1 MKKKNIVEKLSY
13 GKGFYLT
20 AAVSFCLVIVA
31 VVLVYRTSTGMLKDI
46 LTTTN
51 SSLTQDVRRNET
63 DETDPRYTTDDVTT
77 APTTSV
83 PATEEQE
90 TSIAATTTEREE
102 STIPSTVPTTEA
114 VISNDSYALPL
125 TGEIQKEYSPDS
137 PVYDETMGDW
147 RVHKGIDFP
156 AEADSEVKSIGN
168 GKVTKVISDTNFG
181 YIVEIDHGDFTA
193 RYCGL
198 QQGTT
203 VKANDRVEKGDTVG
217 KLGTIPCE
225 AEQESHLHFETV
237 KNGKSIDPMQA
248 MGIVSN
254 AE

>member
-1 MKKKNIVEKLSY
+1 MKKKNILEKMSS
-13 GKGFYLT
+13 GKGFYIT
-20 AAVSFCLVIVA
+20 AGVSFCLVIVA

-46 LTTTN
+46 LTTTDN
-51 SSLTQDVRRNET
+51 TLTQEVRHNET
-63 DETDPRYTTDDVTT
+63 DETDPRYTTEDVT
-77 APTTSV
+77 AV
-83 PATEEQE
+83 PATSEPTTEEQE
-90 TSIAATTTEREE
+90 TSIATPTTEREE
-102 STIPSTVPTTEA
+102 STIPSTVPTTQA
-114 VISNDSYALPL
+114 VISNDAYAFPL

-156 AEADSEVKSIGN
+156 AETDSEVRSVGN
-168 GKVTKVISDTNFG
+168 GKVTKVISDTSFG

-203 VKANDRVEKGDTVG
+203 LKANDTVTKGDTVG
-217 KLGTIPCE
+217 KLGTVPCE
-225 AEQESHLHFETV
+225 ANQESHLHFETV
-237 KNGKSIDPMQA
+237 KDDKNIDPMQA

-254 AE
+254 TE